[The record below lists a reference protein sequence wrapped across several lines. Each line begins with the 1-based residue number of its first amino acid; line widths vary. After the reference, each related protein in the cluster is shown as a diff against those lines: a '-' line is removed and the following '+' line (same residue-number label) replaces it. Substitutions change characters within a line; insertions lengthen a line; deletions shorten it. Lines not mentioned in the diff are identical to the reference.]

1 MKTVS
6 AIPKNVAAA
15 WGVREQP
22 RKGPKPALTV
32 DRIVDAAI
40 RVADTDGLDAV
51 SMSRVAAEAGTA
63 PMSLYRHIAS
73 KDELIDLMVDAA
85 WGRMASPPL
94 EGKGNGDGDGNGEG
108 WRAGLT
114 RCAWEMRNAARG
126 HPWVVRVPLHS
137 LPVMPNEVAWF
148 DSVLACLRGTGLA
161 EARKASVIMLLS
173 GYVRNLAVLE
183 ADIMAAVLDSGQ
195 TPLEWMG
202 SWAAVLRDVAD
213 RDRFPSLAAFM
224 DARVFE
230 VDDGPDDEFSF
241 GLDRILDGIEA
252 LIGRE
257 GPRQ

>member
-1 MKTVS
+1 
-6 AIPKNVAAA
+6 
-15 WGVREQP
+15 
-22 RKGPKPALTV
+22 
-32 DRIVDAAI
+32 
-40 RVADTDGLDAV
+40 
-51 SMSRVAAEAGTA
+51 
-63 PMSLYRHIAS
+63 
-73 KDELIDLMVDAA
+73 
-85 WGRMASPPL
+85 
-94 EGKGNGDGDGNGEG
+94 
-108 WRAGLT
+108 
-114 RCAWEMRNAARG
+114 
-126 HPWVVRVPLHS
+126 
-137 LPVMPNEVAWF
+137 MPNEVAWF